1 MNWYTLIKSYYERGL
16 YTAENLAVFVR
27 AGMITEAEAQE
38 ITGGGG
44 A

>member
-1 MNWYTLIKSYYERGL
+1 VNWYTLIKSYYDRGL

-27 AGMITEAEAQE
+27 AGMITSAQADE

-44 A
+44 T